1 MAKYGADDNTLS
13 LIKDYL
19 TDRKQRIKLAGTF
32 SPWLP
37 VQRGIPQGS
46 ILGPLLFNIFINDL
60 PQVIDFT
67 ILSTYADDTQIFY
80 AGDNVTDVEHVTNSD
95 LGKIDKWC
103 EENEMRRNHD
113 KYKAMVMGKTSRD
126 PVFKCEGTSIP
137 LVEEVELLG
146 VTVDNKLKFEGQIKK
161 ICRKVSQ
168 QIAVLKRMKKLLPL
182 KLRENLY
189 RAFIAPHFNYCAES
203 WHFCGNRL
211 TEKLEKL
218 NERALR
224 FVYQDKN
231 SPYET
236 LIVKNGYSTLANQR
250 LAKILSTVFRAIGNG
265 NVPSSISE
273 LLTARIS
280 NYNLRGDAI
289 LKLPKVNSTKYGIKS
304 WRYQAARLW
313 NAIPN
318 NLRNIDTYRSFKR
331 GLKEL
336 DLVGL

>member
-1 MAKYGADDNTLS
+1 M
-13 LIKDYL
+13 
-19 TDRKQRIKLAGTF
+19 
-32 SPWLP
+32 
-37 VQRGIPQGS
+37 
-46 ILGPLLFNIFINDL
+46 
-60 PQVIDFT
+60 
-67 ILSTYADDTQIFY
+67 
-80 AGDNVTDVEHVTNSD
+80 
-95 LGKIDKWC
+95 
-103 EENEMRRNHD
+103 
-113 KYKAMVMGKTSRD
+113 
-126 PVFKCEGTSIP
+126 
-137 LVEEVELLG
+137 ELLG

-182 KLRENLY
+182 KLREHLY

-203 WHFCGNRL
+203 WHFCSKRS

-224 FVYQDKN
+224 FVYQDKA
-231 SPYET
+231 STYET
-236 LIVKNGYSTLANQR
+236 LVVKNGHSTLANQR
-250 LAKILSTVFRAIGNG
+250 LAKMLSTMFRAIGNG
-265 NVPSSISE
+265 
-273 LLTARIS
+273 LTACNS

-313 NAIPN
+313 NTIPN
-318 NLRNIDTYRSFKR
+318 YLRNIDTYHSFKR